1 MKSNQT
7 HIRKNHR
14 EQLNFI
20 TKLLNIKK
28 PNIKIID
35 IINSNH
41 REITAKLDCAAI
53 CSAYGTQMKKYD
65 LQKPSKIPYL
75 ETTGMLTR
83 IFFKKHPFQCYNCS
97 KIVVQRRP
105 LSRKIIKFLALSTP
119 LKILKEVTSNR

>member
-20 TKLLNIKK
+20 AKLVNIKA

-65 LQKPSKIPYL
+65 LQKPSKILYL

-83 IFFKKHPFQCYNCS
+83 IFFKTHPFQCYNCS
-97 KIVVQRRP
+97 KIVVTEASPVQKNHQILR
-105 LSRKIIKFLALSTP
+105 IINP
-119 LKILKEVTSNR
+119 LKNAKRSH

>member
-35 IINSNH
+35 IINSNTH

-83 IFFKKHPFQCYNCS
+83 IFFKKYPFQCYNCS
-97 KIVVQRRP
+97 KIVVTEAFPVQKNHQIPR
-105 LSRKIIKFLALSTP
+105 IINP
-119 LKILKEVTSNR
+119 LKNAKRSH